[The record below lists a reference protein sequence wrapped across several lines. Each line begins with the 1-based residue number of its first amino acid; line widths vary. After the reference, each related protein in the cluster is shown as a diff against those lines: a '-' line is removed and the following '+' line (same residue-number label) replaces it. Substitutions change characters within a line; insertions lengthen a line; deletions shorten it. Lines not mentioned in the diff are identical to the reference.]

1 MLSVLHIENI
11 AVIEQAEILF
21 EGGFNVLTG
30 ETGAGKSI
38 VIDAISAILG
48 ERTYR
53 DVIRTGAN
61 RAFVSAIFTNIPQYD
76 WFSENQVEFDTQE
89 LQVQREIY
97 ADGRNV
103 CRVNGRPVSVA
114 SLKKLGGRLI
124 NIHGQHDSQQL
135 FDEENHL
142 TYLDAFA
149 RDEQELEAYQQAF
162 SAMQSVQRE
171 IQKLSMD
178 ESEKLR
184 LVETLQYQID
194 EIRAANLVS
203 GEEEQLKERRK
214 VLQNAE
220 KLSDALRMADE
231 ALYGGDSSDGA
242 AGLLSNAEHALSRV
256 SAISADMQTLHQKI
270 SDLMYSV
277 QDAADELRAMRD
289 DLSYSEGEL
298 EEIEERLDAIHKLK
312 RKYGASVEDVLAYLA
327 DSEQRLD
334 EIEFASDRI
343 ETLKKREAELQKET
357 IRQGEI
363 LREKRLSA
371 AQAME
376 SRICDELRQLDMP
389 KIRFVCEF
397 TPQQPMQTGLDSVRF
412 LMSANVGE
420 NLKPLS
426 KVASGGELAR
436 IMLAMKQVLAQQ
448 DGVPTLI
455 FDEVDAGVSG
465 RAAQKVAYKL
475 WTVSKGRQ
483 VLCVTHLPQIAAM
496 ADAEYT
502 VEKRVENERTY
513 TSVLHLDESGRKQEL
528 ARLIGGSMITE
539 TTLAGAAASSS
550 CGRSKIRNKRLT
562 KSDVFAMMPMLYCY
576 SEEGK
581 K

>member
-184 LVETLQYQID
+184 LVETLTFQIE

-256 SAISADMQTLHQKI
+256 STISADMQTLHQKI

-277 QDAADELRAMRD
+277 QDAADELRTMRD

-539 TTLAGAAASSS
+539 TTLAGAAELL
-550 CGRSKIRNKRLT
+550 RLAEEA
-562 KSDVFAMMPMLYCY
+562 KS
-576 SEEGK
+576 ETNG
-581 K
+581 

>member
-184 LVETLQYQID
+184 LVETLQYQIE

-256 SAISADMQTLHQKI
+256 STISADMQTLHQKI

-312 RKYGASVEDVLAYLA
+312 RKYGASVEDVLAYLT

-343 ETLKKREAELQKET
+343 ETLKKQEAELQKET

-539 TTLAGAAASSS
+539 TTLAGAAELL
-550 CGRSKIRNKRLT
+550 RLAEEA
-562 KSDVFAMMPMLYCY
+562 KS
-576 SEEGK
+576 ETNG
-581 K
+581 

>member
-184 LVETLQYQID
+184 LVETLTFQIE

-256 SAISADMQTLHQKI
+256 STISADMQTLHQKI

-376 SRICDELRQLDMP
+376 SRICDELHQLDMP

-539 TTLAGAAASSS
+539 TTLAGAAELL
-550 CGRSKIRNKRLT
+550 RLAEEA
-562 KSDVFAMMPMLYCY
+562 KS
-576 SEEGK
+576 ETNG
-581 K
+581 

>member
-76 WFSENQVEFDTQE
+76 WFSENQVEFDPQE

-184 LVETLQYQID
+184 LVETLTFQIE

-256 SAISADMQTLHQKI
+256 STISADMQTLHQKI

-539 TTLAGAAASSS
+539 TTLAGAAELL
-550 CGRSKIRNKRLT
+550 RLAEEA
-562 KSDVFAMMPMLYCY
+562 KS
-576 SEEGK
+576 ETNG
-581 K
+581 

>member
-184 LVETLQYQID
+184 LVETLQYQIE
-194 EIRAANLVS
+194 EIRAANLAS

-256 SAISADMQTLHQKI
+256 STISADMQTLHQKI

-539 TTLAGAAASSS
+539 TTLAGAAELL
-550 CGRSKIRNKRLT
+550 RLAEEA
-562 KSDVFAMMPMLYCY
+562 KS
-576 SEEGK
+576 ETNG
-581 K
+581 

>member
-149 RDEQELEAYQQAF
+149 RDEQELEAYQRAF
-162 SAMQSVQRE
+162 AAMQAVQRE

-184 LVETLQYQID
+184 LVETLQYQIE

-256 SAISADMQTLHQKI
+256 STISADMQTLHQKI

-343 ETLKKREAELQKET
+343 ETLKKREVELQKET

-539 TTLAGAAASSS
+539 TTLAGAAELL
-550 CGRSKIRNKRLT
+550 RLAEEA
-562 KSDVFAMMPMLYCY
+562 KS
-576 SEEGK
+576 ETNG
-581 K
+581 

>member
-76 WFSENQVEFDTQE
+76 WFSENQVEFDPQE

-184 LVETLQYQID
+184 LVETLTFQI
-194 EIRAANLVS
+194 EEMRAANLVS

-256 SAISADMQTLHQKI
+256 STISADMQTLHQKI

-539 TTLAGAAASSS
+539 TTLAGAAELL
-550 CGRSKIRNKRLT
+550 RLAEKT
-562 KSDVFAMMPMLYCY
+562 KKENGV
-576 SEEGK
+576 
-581 K
+581 

>member
-1 MLSVLHIENI
+1 MLSILHIENI

-61 RAFVSAIFTNIPQYD
+61 RAFVSAIFTGIAESA
-76 WFSENQVEFDTQE
+76 WFSENSVPYDTQE

-114 SLKKLGGRLI
+114 ALKKLGARLI

-142 TYLDAFA
+142 VYLDAFS
-149 RDEQELEAYQQAF
+149 RDEAESAAYREAFGQWQD
-162 SAMQSVQRE
+162 VRRE
-171 IQKLSMD
+171 MQKLTMD
-178 ESEKLR
+178 EAEKLR
-184 LVETLQYQID
+184 LVESLQYQIE
-194 EIRAANLVS
+194 EIRAANLTP

-220 KLSDALRMADE
+220 KLSDCLQAADE

-242 AGLLSNAEHALSRV
+242 AGLLSNAERALSKV
-256 SAISADMQTLHQKI
+256 SALGADMQALYQKI

-289 DLSYSEGEL
+289 DLNYSEGEL
-298 EEIEERLDAIHKLK
+298 EQIEERLDAIHRLK
-312 RKYGASVEDVLAYLA
+312 RKYGASVEDVLEYLA
-327 DSEQRLD
+327 KSEKRLD
-334 EIEFASDRI
+334 EIAFASDRL
-343 ETLKKREAELQKET
+343 EVLQKKQTQLQNEAV
-357 IRQGEI
+357 RLGEI
-363 LREKRLSA
+363 LREKRREGTQKMQ
-371 AQAME
+371 AQ
-376 SRICDELRQLDMP
+376 ICEELRQLDMP
-389 KIRFVCEF
+389 KIQFVCEF
-397 TPQQPMQTGLDSVRF
+397 SSQEPAENGLDRVRF

-420 NLKPLS
+420 SLKPLS

-465 RAAQKVAYKL
+465 RAAQKVALKL
-475 WTVSKGRQ
+475 WSVSKGRQ

-496 ADAEYT
+496 ADAEFT
-502 VEKRVENERTY
+502 VEKRVENERTF
-513 TSVLHLDESGRKQEL
+513 TSVIHLDDTGRQREL
-528 ARLIGGSMITE
+528 ARLIGGSMVTE
-539 TTLAGAAASSS
+539 TTLAGAAELL
-550 CGRSKIRNKRLT
+550 RLA
-562 KSDVFAMMPMLYCY
+562 KEA
-576 SEEGK
+576 K
-581 K
+581 A

>member
-76 WFSENQVEFDTQE
+76 WFSENQVEFDPQE

-184 LVETLQYQID
+184 LVETLTFQIE

-256 SAISADMQTLHQKI
+256 STISADMQTLHQKI

-539 TTLAGAAASSS
+539 TTLAGAAELLRLA
-550 CGRSKIRNKRLT
+550 GQTKRG
-562 KSDVFAMMPMLYCY
+562 
-576 SEEGK
+576 EQI
-581 K
+581 

>member
-53 DVIRTGAN
+53 DVIRTGAS
-61 RAFVSAIFTNIPQYD
+61 RAFVGAIFTKIPECS
-76 WFSENQVEFDTQE
+76 WFSENQVEFDPQE

-97 ADGRNV
+97 ADGKNV

-114 SLKKLGGRLI
+114 SLKKLGARLI

-142 TYLDAFA
+142 IYLDAFA
-149 RDEQELEAYQQAF
+149 RDEKELEDYRAAFDALQA
-162 SAMQSVQRE
+162 VRRE
-171 IQKLSMD
+171 MQKLSMD

-184 LVETLQYQID
+184 LLESLQYQME
-194 EIRAANLVS
+194 EIRAANLTP

-220 KLSDALRMADE
+220 KLSDALRAADE

-242 AGLLSNAEHALSRV
+242 AGLMSNAEHALSRV
-256 SAISADMQTLHQKI
+256 NTISADMEALYQKI

-298 EEIEERLDAIHKLK
+298 EQIEERLDTIHKLK
-312 RKYGASVEDVLAYLA
+312 RKYGASVEDVLAYLSK
-327 DSEQRLD
+327 SEARLN

-343 ETLKKREAELQKET
+343 EQLQKKQDKLQKEAV
-357 IRQGEI
+357 RLGEI
-363 LREKRLSA
+363 LRKRRQEA
-371 AQAME
+371 AQQMQTQ
-376 SRICDELRQLDMP
+376 ICDELRQLDMP

-397 TPQQPMQTGLDSVRF
+397 TPQEAAETGLDRVRF

-420 NLKPLS
+420 ALKPLS

-465 RAAQKVAYKL
+465 RAAQKVARKL
-475 WTVSKGRQ
+475 WAVSKGRQ

-496 ADAEYT
+496 ADAEFT
-502 VEKRVENERTY
+502 VEKRVEHERTY
-513 TSVLHLDESGRKQEL
+513 TSVLHLDGSGRRQEL

-539 TTLAGAAASSS
+539 TTLAGAAELLRLADEA
-550 CGRSKIRNKRLT
+550 KR
-562 KSDVFAMMPMLYCY
+562 
-576 SEEGK
+576 GI
-581 K
+581 

>member
-149 RDEQELEAYQQAF
+149 RDEQEFEAYQQAF

-184 LVETLQYQID
+184 LVETLTFQIE

-256 SAISADMQTLHQKI
+256 STISADMQTLHQKI

-513 TSVLHLDESGRKQEL
+513 TSVLHLDECGRKQEL

-539 TTLAGAAASSS
+539 TTLAGAAELL
-550 CGRSKIRNKRLT
+550 RLAEKT
-562 KSDVFAMMPMLYCY
+562 KKENGV
-576 SEEGK
+576 
-581 K
+581 

>member
-184 LVETLQYQID
+184 LVETLTFQIE

-256 SAISADMQTLHQKI
+256 STIGADMQTLHQKI

-298 EEIEERLDAIHKLK
+298 EEIEERLDALHKLK

-539 TTLAGAAASSS
+539 TTLAGAAELL
-550 CGRSKIRNKRLT
+550 RLAEEA
-562 KSDVFAMMPMLYCY
+562 KS
-576 SEEGK
+576 ETNG
-581 K
+581 

>member
-76 WFSENQVEFDTQE
+76 WFSENQVEFDPQE

-171 IQKLSMD
+171 IQKLSID

-184 LVETLQYQID
+184 LVETLTFQIE

-256 SAISADMQTLHQKI
+256 STISADMQTLHQKI

-539 TTLAGAAASSS
+539 TTLAGAAELL
-550 CGRSKIRNKRLT
+550 RLAEKT
-562 KSDVFAMMPMLYCY
+562 KKENGV
-576 SEEGK
+576 
-581 K
+581 

>member
-1 MLSVLHIENI
+1 MLSVLHIENV

-76 WFSENQVEFDTQE
+76 WFSENQVEFDPQE

-184 LVETLQYQID
+184 LVETLTFQIE

-256 SAISADMQTLHQKI
+256 STISADMQTLHQKI

-539 TTLAGAAASSS
+539 TTLAGAAELGIVSSDQE
-550 CGRSKIRNKRLT
+550 RQ
-562 KSDVFAMMPMLYCY
+562 
-576 SEEGK
+576 E
-581 K
+581 

>member
-184 LVETLQYQID
+184 LVETLTFQIE

-242 AGLLSNAEHALSRV
+242 AGLLSNAEHALSRA
-256 SAISADMQTLHQKI
+256 STISADMQTLHQKI

-539 TTLAGAAASSS
+539 TTLAGAAELL
-550 CGRSKIRNKRLT
+550 RLAEEA
-562 KSDVFAMMPMLYCY
+562 KS
-576 SEEGK
+576 ETNG
-581 K
+581 

>member
-61 RAFVSAIFTNIPQYD
+61 RAFVSAIFTGIAENAWFAENAVPYD
-76 WFSENQVEFDTQE
+76 AQE

-103 CRVNGRPVSVA
+103 CRVNGRPVTVA
-114 SLKKLGGRLI
+114 ALKKLGARLI

-142 TYLDAFA
+142 VYLDAFA
-149 RDEQELEAYQQAF
+149 RDDAEF
-162 SAMQSVQRE
+162 SAYRE
-171 IQKLSMD
+171 AFEQWQAVRREMQKLTMD
-178 ESEKLR
+178 EAEKLR
-184 LVETLQYQID
+184 LVESLQYQIE
-194 EIRAANLVS
+194 EIRAADLIP

-220 KLSDALRMADE
+220 KLADALRAADE

-256 SAISADMQTLHQKI
+256 SSIGADMEALYQKI

-277 QDAADELRAMRD
+277 QDAADELRALRD
-289 DLSYSEGEL
+289 DLSYSDGEL
-298 EEIEERLDAIHKLK
+298 EQIEERLDAIYKLK
-312 RKYGASVEDVLAYLA
+312 RKYGASVEDVLDYLA
-327 DSEQRLD
+327 KSEQRLD
-334 EIEFASDRI
+334 EIAFASDRL
-343 ETLKKREAELQKET
+343 EVLQKKQT
-357 IRQGEI
+357 QLQNQAVRLGEI
-363 LREKRLSA
+363 LREKRQA
-371 AQAME
+371 AAEAMQAQ
-376 SRICDELRQLDMP
+376 ICDELRQLDMP
-389 KIRFVCEF
+389 KIQFVCEF
-397 TPQQPMQTGLDSVRF
+397 SQQEPAENGLDRVRF

-420 NLKPLS
+420 SLKPLS

-465 RAAQKVAYKL
+465 RAAQKVALKL
-475 WTVSKGRQ
+475 WSVSKGRQ

-496 ADAEYT
+496 ADAEFT
-502 VEKRVENERTY
+502 VEKRVENERTF
-513 TSVLHLDESGRKQEL
+513 TSVIHLDEDGRQKEL
-528 ARLIGGSMITE
+528 ARLIGGSMVTE
-539 TTLAGAAASSS
+539 TTLAGA
-550 CGRSKIRNKRLT
+550 GELLRLANEAKT
-562 KSDVFAMMPMLYCY
+562 
-576 SEEGK
+576 
-581 K
+581 

>member
-76 WFSENQVEFDTQE
+76 WFSENQVEFDPQE

-184 LVETLQYQID
+184 LVETLTFQIE

-256 SAISADMQTLHQKI
+256 STIGADMQTLHQKI

-376 SRICDELRQLDMP
+376 FRICDELRQLDMP
-389 KIRFVCEF
+389 KIRFICEF

-539 TTLAGAAASSS
+539 TTLAGAAELL
-550 CGRSKIRNKRLT
+550 RLAAEA
-562 KSDVFAMMPMLYCY
+562 KS
-576 SEEGK
+576 ETNG
-581 K
+581 

>member
-76 WFSENQVEFDTQE
+76 WFSENQVEFDPQE

-184 LVETLQYQID
+184 LVETLTFQIE

-256 SAISADMQTLHQKI
+256 STISADMQTLHQKI
-270 SDLMYSV
+270 SDLMYGV

-289 DLSYSEGEL
+289 NLSYSEGEL

-539 TTLAGAAASSS
+539 TTLAGAAELL
-550 CGRSKIRNKRLT
+550 RLAEEA
-562 KSDVFAMMPMLYCY
+562 KS
-576 SEEGK
+576 ETNG
-581 K
+581 

>member
-184 LVETLQYQID
+184 LVETLTFQIE

-256 SAISADMQTLHQKI
+256 STISADMQTLHQKI

-539 TTLAGAAASSS
+539 TTLAGAAELL
-550 CGRSKIRNKRLT
+550 RLAEEA
-562 KSDVFAMMPMLYCY
+562 KS
-576 SEEGK
+576 ETNG
-581 K
+581 

>member
-76 WFSENQVEFDTQE
+76 WFSENQVEFDPQE

-184 LVETLQYQID
+184 LVETLTFQIE

-256 SAISADMQTLHQKI
+256 STISADMQTLHQKI

-475 WTVSKGRQ
+475 WSVSKGRQ

-539 TTLAGAAASSS
+539 TTLAGAAELL
-550 CGRSKIRNKRLT
+550 RLAEKT
-562 KSDVFAMMPMLYCY
+562 KKENGV
-576 SEEGK
+576 
-581 K
+581 

>member
-1 MLSVLHIENI
+1 MLRLLHIENI
-11 AVIEQAEILF
+11 AVIEQADILF
-21 EGGFNVLTG
+21 ERGFNVMTG

-48 ERTYR
+48 ERAYR
-53 DVIRTGAN
+53 DMIRTGAA
-61 RAFVSAIFTNIPQYD
+61 RAAVRAIFDDVPELAWFAENSVPYD
-76 WFSENQVEFDTQE
+76 TEVV
-89 LQVQREIY
+89 VQREIY
-97 ADGRNV
+97 LDGKNL
-103 CRVNGRPVSVA
+103 CRVNGVA
-114 SLKKLGGRLI
+114 VTVGILRRLGLQLI

-149 RDEQELEAYQQAF
+149 RDEKELEDYRAAF
-162 SAMQSVQRE
+162 DALQSVRRE

-184 LVETLQYQID
+184 LLESLQYQIE
-194 EIRAANLVS
+194 EIRAANLTP

-220 KLSDALRMADE
+220 KLSDALRAADE

-256 SAISADMQTLHQKI
+256 NTISADMEALYQKI

-298 EEIEERLDAIHKLK
+298 EQIEERLDTIHKLK
-312 RKYGASVEDVLAYLA
+312 RKYGASVEDVLTYLSK
-327 DSEQRLD
+327 SEARLN

-343 ETLKKREAELQKET
+343 EQLQKKQDKLQKEAV
-357 IRQGEI
+357 RLGEI
-363 LREKRLSA
+363 LCKRRQKA
-371 AQAME
+371 AQQMQTQ
-376 SRICDELRQLDMP
+376 ICDELRQLDMP

-397 TPQQPMQTGLDSVRF
+397 TPQEPAENGLDRVRF

-420 NLKPLS
+420 ALKPLS

-475 WTVSKGRQ
+475 WTVSQGRQ

-496 ADAEYT
+496 ADAEFT
-502 VEKRVENERTY
+502 VEKRVEHERTY
-513 TSVLHLDESGRKQEL
+513 TSVLHLDDSGRRQEL

-539 TTLAGAAASSS
+539 TTLAGAAELL
-550 CGRSKIRNKRLT
+550 RLADET
-562 KSDVFAMMPMLYCY
+562 KG
-576 SEEGK
+576 EHT
-581 K
+581 

>member
-76 WFSENQVEFDTQE
+76 WFSENQVEFDPQE

-184 LVETLQYQID
+184 LVETLTFQIE

-363 LREKRLSA
+363 LREKRLST

-376 SRICDELRQLDMP
+376 FRICDELRQLDMP

-539 TTLAGAAASSS
+539 TTLAGAAELL
-550 CGRSKIRNKRLT
+550 RLAEEA
-562 KSDVFAMMPMLYCY
+562 KS
-576 SEEGK
+576 ETNG
-581 K
+581 

>member
-184 LVETLQYQID
+184 LVETLQYQIE
-194 EIRAANLVS
+194 EIRAVNLVS

-256 SAISADMQTLHQKI
+256 STISADMHTLHQKI

-298 EEIEERLDAIHKLK
+298 EEIEERLDAVHKLK

-539 TTLAGAAASSS
+539 TTLAGAAELL
-550 CGRSKIRNKRLT
+550 RLAAEA
-562 KSDVFAMMPMLYCY
+562 KS
-576 SEEGK
+576 ETNG
-581 K
+581 

>member
-184 LVETLQYQID
+184 LVETLTFQIE

-256 SAISADMQTLHQKI
+256 STISADMQTLHQKI

-496 ADAEYT
+496 ANAEYT

-539 TTLAGAAASSS
+539 TTLAGAAELL
-550 CGRSKIRNKRLT
+550 RLAEEA
-562 KSDVFAMMPMLYCY
+562 KS
-576 SEEGK
+576 ETNG
-581 K
+581 

>member
-184 LVETLQYQID
+184 LVETLTFQIE

-256 SAISADMQTLHQKI
+256 STISADMQTLYQKI

-539 TTLAGAAASSS
+539 TTLAGAAELL
-550 CGRSKIRNKRLT
+550 RLAAEA
-562 KSDVFAMMPMLYCY
+562 KS
-576 SEEGK
+576 ETNG
-581 K
+581 

>member
-76 WFSENQVEFDTQE
+76 WFSENQVEFDPQE

-184 LVETLQYQID
+184 LVETLTFQIE

-256 SAISADMQTLHQKI
+256 STISADMQTLHQKI

-496 ADAEYT
+496 ADTQYL
-502 VEKRVENERTY
+502 VCKYDENGTTRTEV
-513 TSVLHLDESGRKQEL
+513 TRLDEQQRAQEIARMVGGATCESESSVRHAAVMLEEAKARKQALRAE
-528 ARLIGGSMITE
+528 I
-539 TTLAGAAASSS
+539 
-550 CGRSKIRNKRLT
+550 
-562 KSDVFAMMPMLYCY
+562 
-576 SEEGK
+576 EEK
-581 K
+581 

>member
-21 EGGFNVLTG
+21 EGGFNVLSG

-76 WFSENQVEFDTQE
+76 WFSENQVEFDPQE

-184 LVETLQYQID
+184 LVETLTFQIE

-256 SAISADMQTLHQKI
+256 STISADMQTLHQKI

-539 TTLAGAAASSS
+539 TTLAGAAELL
-550 CGRSKIRNKRLT
+550 RLAEEA
-562 KSDVFAMMPMLYCY
+562 KS
-576 SEEGK
+576 ETNG
-581 K
+581 

>member
-76 WFSENQVEFDTQE
+76 WFSENQVEFDPQE

-184 LVETLQYQID
+184 LVETLTFQIE

-256 SAISADMQTLHQKI
+256 STISADMQTLYQKI

-420 NLKPLS
+420 SLKPLS

-539 TTLAGAAASSS
+539 TTIAGAAELL
-550 CGRSKIRNKRLT
+550 RLAEKT
-562 KSDVFAMMPMLYCY
+562 KKENGV
-576 SEEGK
+576 
-581 K
+581 

>member
-184 LVETLQYQID
+184 LVETLTFQIE

-256 SAISADMQTLHQKI
+256 STISADMQTLHQKI

-465 RAAQKVAYKL
+465 RAAQKVALKL
-475 WTVSKGRQ
+475 WAVSKGRQ

-496 ADAEYT
+496 ADAEFT
-502 VEKRVENERTY
+502 VEKRVEHERTY
-513 TSVLHLDESGRKQEL
+513 TSVLHLDDSGRRQEL

-539 TTLAGAAASSS
+539 TTLAGAAELL
-550 CGRSKIRNKRLT
+550 RLAD
-562 KSDVFAMMPMLYCY
+562 KA
-576 SEEGK
+576 K
-581 K
+581 KGI

>member
-53 DVIRTGAN
+53 DVIRTGAS
-61 RAFVSAIFTNIPQYD
+61 RAFVSAIFTGIPEHA
-76 WFSENQVEFDTQE
+76 WFSENAVPFDEQE
-89 LQVQREIY
+89 LQVQREIF

-114 SLKKLGGRLI
+114 ALKKLGARLI

-142 TYLDAFA
+142 VYLDAFA
-149 RDEQELEAYQQAF
+149 RDDAELADYREAFEQWQA
-162 SAMQSVQRE
+162 VRRE
-171 IQKLSMD
+171 MQKLTMD
-178 ESEKLR
+178 EAEKLR
-184 LVETLQYQID
+184 LVESLQYQIE
-194 EIRAANLVS
+194 EIRAAELKP

-220 KLSDALRMADE
+220 KLSDCLLAADE
-231 ALYGGDSSDGA
+231 ALYGGDASDGA
-242 AGLLSNAEHALSRV
+242 AGLLSNAERALSKV
-256 SAISADMQTLHQKI
+256 SALGADMESLYQKI

-312 RKYGASVEDVLAYLA
+312 RKYGASVEDVLDYLA
-327 DSEQRLD
+327 KSEQRLD
-334 EIEFASDRI
+334 EIAFASDRL
-343 ETLKKREAELQKET
+343 EVLQKKQT
-357 IRQGEI
+357 QLQSQAVRLGEL
-363 LREKRLSA
+363 LREKRQA
-371 AQAME
+371 AAEQMQAQ
-376 SRICDELRQLDMP
+376 ICEELRQLDMP
-389 KIRFVCEF
+389 KIQFVCEF
-397 TPQQPMQTGLDSVRF
+397 FQQEPAENGLDRVRF

-420 NLKPLS
+420 SLKPLS

-465 RAAQKVAYKL
+465 RAAQKVALKL
-475 WTVSKGRQ
+475 WSVSKGRQ

-496 ADAEYT
+496 ADAAFT
-502 VEKRVENERTY
+502 VEKRVEQGRTF
-513 TSVLHLDESGRKQEL
+513 TNVIHLDEAGRQQEL
-528 ARLIGGSMITE
+528 ARLIGGSMVTE
-539 TTLAGAAASSS
+539 TTLAGAAELLRLA
-550 CGRSKIRNKRLT
+550 NEAKR
-562 KSDVFAMMPMLYCY
+562 
-576 SEEGK
+576 
-581 K
+581 

>member
-184 LVETLQYQID
+184 LVETLQYQIE

-256 SAISADMQTLHQKI
+256 STISADMQTLHQKI

-539 TTLAGAAASSS
+539 TTLAGAAELL
-550 CGRSKIRNKRLT
+550 RLAAEA
-562 KSDVFAMMPMLYCY
+562 KS
-576 SEEGK
+576 ETNG
-581 K
+581 

>member
-103 CRVNGRPVSVA
+103 CRVNGCPVSVA

-149 RDEQELEAYQQAF
+149 RDEQEFEAYQQAF

-184 LVETLQYQID
+184 LVETLTFQIE

-256 SAISADMQTLHQKI
+256 STIGADMQTLHQKI

-376 SRICDELRQLDMP
+376 FRICDELRQLDMP
-389 KIRFVCEF
+389 KIRFICEF

-539 TTLAGAAASSS
+539 TTLAGAAELL
-550 CGRSKIRNKRLT
+550 RLAAEA
-562 KSDVFAMMPMLYCY
+562 KS
-576 SEEGK
+576 ETNG
-581 K
+581 

>member
-76 WFSENQVEFDTQE
+76 WFSENQVEFDPQE

-103 CRVNGRPVSVA
+103 CRVNGHPVSVA

-184 LVETLQYQID
+184 LVETLTFQIE

-256 SAISADMQTLHQKI
+256 STISADMQTLHQKI
-270 SDLMYSV
+270 SDLMYCV

-539 TTLAGAAASSS
+539 TTLAGAAELL
-550 CGRSKIRNKRLT
+550 RLAEEA
-562 KSDVFAMMPMLYCY
+562 KS
-576 SEEGK
+576 ETNG
-581 K
+581 